1 MNQTADEHLDRLAKT
16 IANAGGISDD
26 EAERISSSP
35 FLHTRVRARIE
46 AEQRK
51 RVAQGSGWLATVL
64 VASRAIVALLL
75 VTVAAA
81 SAFWITK
88 SKAANGSAPE
98 NSRADD
104 INRVIVGGTCALSST
119 EQCAISTEE
128 VLATMFAEDR
138 GNEDRGKGDK

>member
-1 MNQTADEHLDRLAKT
+1 MNQTADEHLDQLAK
-16 IANAGGISDD
+16 AVARASGISDD

-51 RVAQGSGWLATVL
+51 RVAQGSGWLATLL
-64 VASRAIVALLL
+64 VASRAIAALLL
-75 VTVAAA
+75 VTIAAA
-81 SAFWITK
+81 SAFWVTR
-88 SKAANGSAPE
+88 SNAANGNAPE
-98 NSRADD
+98 SSRADD

-128 VLATMFAEDR
+128 VLATMFAED
-138 GNEDRGKGDK
+138 GGKGEK